1 MVLADKSIY
10 FKWKRG
16 RYEVRIVNL
25 GDPFTRRITL
35 RLTELQY
42 RHICKMSLELGTSPS
57 DYIRFLILQSAMQY
71 DSEMMIS
78 KELGGTSDENVKTGR
93 NNNI

>member
-1 MVLADKSIY
+1 MK
-10 FKWKRG
+10 
-16 RYEVRIVNL
+16 IVNL

-42 RHICKMSLELGTSPS
+42 RHICNMSLELGTSPS

-71 DSEMMIS
+71 DSDIMI
-78 KELGGTSDENVKTGR
+78 KFKDNLEGTSNENVKTSR
-93 NNNI
+93 NNSI

>member
-1 MVLADKSIY
+1 MK
-10 FKWKRG
+10 
-16 RYEVRIVNL
+16 IVNL

-42 RHICKMSLELGTSPS
+42 RHICNMSLELGTSPS

-71 DSEMMIS
+71 DTDMMTNYRDL
-78 KELGGTSDENVKTGR
+78 EGTSNENVKTSSD
-93 NNNI
+93 NNV